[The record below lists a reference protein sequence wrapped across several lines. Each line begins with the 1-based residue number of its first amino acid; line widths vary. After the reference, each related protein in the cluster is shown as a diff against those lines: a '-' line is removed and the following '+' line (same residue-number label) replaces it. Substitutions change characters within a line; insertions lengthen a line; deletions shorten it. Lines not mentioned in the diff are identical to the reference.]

1 MTPSGLITKL
11 AKRHLEREGF
21 AVKPVDDLTRLADRF
36 GSDKGSIHHFYTR
49 AYRQFFEHFR
59 EKEFALLELGLL
71 RPDVDKRRAVNAIEG
86 AGSKATGKAP
96 SLQMWRVYFP
106 QAQLFGF
113 DIDDF
118 SDVHI
123 DRCVIVQGDMSS
135 RDDLHRLVN
144 TIGQQLQIVIDDAS
158 HASHHQQICL
168 GMLFPYLSSGGL
180 YVIEDLHWQD
190 DLTEKPNAR
199 KTRDVLRLAQATQSF
214 ESPYM
219 TRSEQEHIQQNVDKI
234 WLFDSL
240 ANDPDPSDA
249 LAIIKKR

>member
-1 MTPSGLITKL
+1 MTPSGLIKKL

-21 AVKPVDDLTRLADRF
+21 AVRRVDDLTRLADRF
-36 GSDKGSIHHFYTR
+36 GSDKGSINHFYTR
-49 AYRQFFEHFR
+49 VYGQFFEGFR

-71 RPDVDKRRAVNAIEG
+71 RPDIDKRRAVNALEG
-86 AGSKATGKAP
+86 AGSKAAGIAP

-106 QAQLFGF
+106 QAQLYGF

-123 DRCVIVQGDMSS
+123 DRCMIIQGDMSS
-135 RDDLHRLVN
+135 RDDLHRLVG
-144 TIGQQLQIVIDDAS
+144 TIGRRLQIIIDDAS

-190 DLTEKPNAR
+190 DLIEKPNAR
-199 KTRDVLRLAQATQSF
+199 KTRDVLRLAQVSQSF

-219 TRSEQEHIQQNVDKI
+219 TGSEQEYIRQNLDKI

-240 ANDPDPSDA
+240 ANDVDPSDA
-249 LAIIKKR
+249 LAILKKR